1 MSIDGSERAVAH
13 IFNSAVAASAISAAW
28 EVGALD
34 ELKSQGALDASEFA
48 TAHGLDPSATTGLF
62 RALAAVDIVERA
74 DNKVTPA
81 VNFEEAYRTRSFF
94 HWLTRGSGEL
104 FRRMPELLP
113 EQNRTGD
120 YYQRD
125 SAAISFACREIS
137 SFCYDP
143 WFDQAVEG
151 LDFTPRV
158 IADLGCGSGERLS
171 QLLRRH
177 PEARGLG
184 IDIARPSLEVAASAA
199 HDAGLADRLSFVLA
213 DVRDMTERPGFA
225 EVELLTCFM
234 MGHDFWPRE
243 RCVDIL
249 RRLRSIFPAT
259 RRFLLGDATRTVG
272 TADRDLPTFT
282 LGFEVAHD
290 LMGTFIPRVTD
301 WESVFAEGGWR
312 LRKKYAIDIAV
323 GEVIFEL
330 EQL

>member
-1 MSIDGSERAVAH
+1 MSLQDTERAVAH

-28 EVGALD
+28 ELGALD
-34 ELKSQGALDASEFA
+34 ELKSRGALDIGEFA
-48 TAHGLDPSATTGLF
+48 AERRLDLSATTGLF

-74 DNKVTPA
+74 DDKVTPA
-81 VNFEEAYRTRSFF
+81 GNFDETYRTRSFF
-94 HWLTRGSGEL
+94 HWLSRGSGDL

-113 EQNRTGD
+113 ERNRTGD

-125 SAAISFACREIS
+125 SAAIAVACREIS

-143 WFDQAVEG
+143 WFDEAIDG
-151 LDFTPRV
+151 LDFEPGV
-158 IADLGCGSGERLS
+158 VADLGCGSGERVL

-177 PEARGLG
+177 PRAHGVG
-184 IDIARPSLEVAASAA
+184 IDIAAPSLEVAAAA
-199 HDAGLADRLSFVLA
+199 ADEAGFAERVSFVLA
-213 DVRDMTERPGFA
+213 DVLEMAARPEFA
-225 EVELLTCFM
+225 RVDLLTCFM
-234 MGHDFWPRE
+234 MGHDFWPRP
-243 RCVDIL
+243 RCVATL
-249 RRLRSIFPAT
+249 RRLRELFPGT

-290 LMGTFIPRVTD
+290 LMGTFIPRADD

-323 GEVIFEL
+323 GEVIYEL